1 MQGAGWG
8 WGSHSHVLRNA
19 GPRPQL
25 QRVTC
30 GPHGSSLTWMA
41 LGPCWASGATT
52 RPPVPL
58 HSGAVSSGGGAQHGP
73 PALNTSGC
81 GPWISS
87 SIGSIGS
94 TGHCSREPCRAALW
108 PSPPRATGP
117 GTPPVIFLLQVRLV
131 LPGATLPHLTIHA
144 VHGDTGPLCHCHD
157 CWGAA
162 APPVTG
168 PSRPWPRRWR
178 PLMGHVWHR
187 RPGTLCTWWW
197 GQ

>member
-1 MQGAGWG
+1 MGLSLAFFVQC
-8 WGSHSHVLRNA
+8 
-19 GPRPQL
+19 RPQAPAAKDH
-25 QRVTC
+25 VWATWIFSDMD
-30 GPHGSSLTWMA
+30 GPGPV
-41 LGPCWASGATT
+41 LGLWCNNPATGPT
-52 RPPVPL
+52 
-58 HSGAVSSGGGAQHGP
+58 AQWSSGGGAQHGP

-87 SIGSIGS
+87 SIGSVGS